1 MLPNK
6 RVETPRQVESPA
18 KMEGS
23 SKGVTEMI
31 EIVVHYGACNEGWN
45 ESFHSIEKAV
55 EFARD
60 VAPEHEWCWIDFH
73 GGFEG
78 LLRLP
83 GYHVCE
89 ASKTGGKW
97 YIGEAPATEVD
108 AKAFLEEYIAIGQAR
123 EKRVREV
130 IEEAKKDL
138 PNTGDPLYDAFF
150 NLPEIDI
157 PLTEDEARMQGKI
170 RALCKEMEANK

>member
-23 SKGVTEMI
+23 SASPSLFCRSKM
-31 EIVVHYGACNEGWN
+31 
-45 ESFHSIEKAV
+45 
-55 EFARD
+55 
-60 VAPEHEWCWIDFH
+60 
-73 GGFEG
+73 
-78 LLRLP
+78 RL
-83 GYHVCE
+83 
-89 ASKTGGKW
+89 
-97 YIGEAPATEVD
+97 
-108 AKAFLEEYIAIGQAR
+108 
-123 EKRVREV
+123 V

-138 PNTGDPLYDAFF
+138 PKTGDPLYDAFF

-157 PLTEDEARMQGKI
+157 PLTEDEARMQEKI

>member
-1 MLPNK
+1 ML
-6 RVETPRQVESPA
+6 
-18 KMEGS
+18 
-23 SKGVTEMI
+23 
-31 EIVVHYGACNEGWN
+31 
-45 ESFHSIEKAV
+45 
-55 EFARD
+55 
-60 VAPEHEWCWIDFH
+60 
-73 GGFEG
+73 
-78 LLRLP
+78 
-83 GYHVCE
+83 

-97 YIGEAPATEVD
+97 YIGEAPATEAD

-138 PNTGDPLYDAFF
+138 PKTGDPLYDAFF

-157 PLTEDEARMQGKI
+157 PLTEDEARMQEKI